1 MPNPK
6 LLTAR
11 EYQSKKNTLKGT
23 AGGPDPTGTRSNK
36 KHRRNKNLPGPN
48 PIYFLLSRGSRQ
60 RDTSQAPSRFDPR
73 LPPPPGVRWIVW
85 CGGVLGGD
93 GGGGGGV
100 QFASLNGAT
109 QLCALQWE
117 GRGEASRKSGGPA
130 AAVSRICPP
139 LTLAL
144 ASPKAEVVCRFNNL
158 HTQKESEIEGREGG
172 GLCWNGIHQSLW
184 SSCLVL
190 C

>member
-1 MPNPK
+1 
-6 LLTAR
+6 
-11 EYQSKKNTLKGT
+11 
-23 AGGPDPTGTRSNK
+23 
-36 KHRRNKNLPGPN
+36 
-48 PIYFLLSRGSRQ
+48 
-60 RDTSQAPSRFDPR
+60 
-73 LPPPPGVRWIVW
+73 VW

>member
-1 MPNPK
+1 MAPI
-6 LLTAR
+6 LR
-11 EYQSKKNTLKGT
+11 E
-23 AGGPDPTGTRSNK
+23 PDQTRSTGET
-36 KHRRNKNLPGPN
+36 R
-48 PIYFLLSRGSRQ
+48 ILLSKLTRPKSDLLSALARQHAGTLTGEAKAPAGSILACLLLPRG
-60 RDTSQAPSRFDPR
+60 A
-73 LPPPPGVRWIVW
+73 RWIVW

-93 GGGGGGV
+93 GGGGGGGGV
-100 QFASLNGAT
+100 QFASLNGAA

-117 GRGEASRKSGGPA
+117 DRGESSRKSGGPA
-130 AAVSRICPP
+130 AAVSRICPS
-139 LTLAL
+139 LTL